1 MSSSH
6 PATLPQMA
14 RVPILPSRMDD
25 PSFRFE
31 IAQTVDL
38 DEQTR
43 ASVGA
48 LFHQSYRAAND
59 AYLEQSFA
67 RLRFI
72 TTAWSADVFAGFA
85 VGEVRIIDLP
95 RLPQQAVALAGICCV
110 DDRFRRRGLFREL
123 EQRTFRAA
131 GIASPRVLSCGRVA
145 HPASFRTMTWH
156 PSHVP
161 KRGTPPTDWQREI
174 GAAVAAAYGVN
185 QFDPQTF
192 VCAGGG
198 APMIPIID
206 IDVKAEEWEVFAAID
221 RERGDALLGLC
232 WMPDAPEGW

>member
-1 MSSSH
+1 MLRAWRAH
-6 PATLPQMA
+6 
-14 RVPILPSRMDD
+14 
-25 PSFRFE
+25 
-31 IAQTVDL
+31 DL
-38 DEQTR
+38 TQ
-43 ASVGA
+43 
-48 LFHQSYRAAND
+48 RAAD
-59 AYLEQSFA
+59 GFDRRRELPDLHGRHAGRKHGACGAQ
-67 RLRFI
+67 RR
-72 TTAWSADVFAGFA
+72 VF
-85 VGEVRIIDLP
+85 GEVRIIDLP

-123 EQRTFRAA
+123 EQRAFRAA

-161 KRGTPPTDWQREI
+161 KRGTPPTNWQREI

-221 RERGDALLGLC
+221 RQRGDALLGLC